1 MVTEILL
8 VVLILL
14 NVVLLVTVLLKDQGR
29 YLIDNIEKNQTRT
42 EGKIHDEFARSRQE
56 MNQSFKELREELQRS
71 VTNFADS
78 ILKRM
83 TEISTWQNTQFENIR
98 KTVEAKLRLLQEDNN
113 KRLEEMR
120 LTVDEKLHSTLEKRL
135 GEAFKQVGDRLEKVH
150 QGLGEMQKLAT
161 GVGDLKNVLT
171 NIKARGTLGEIQL
184 ENQLTQLL
192 SPQQYDKNV
201 KTKEGSSAFVEFAIK
216 LPGKERHNEW
226 VWLPIDSKF
235 PLEQYE
241 LLLNAYKTGDKQV
254 IERVSKRLA
263 ADIKNFAKDI
273 RDKYIDP
280 PSTTD
285 FALMYLP
292 LEGLYAEAL
301 RFSGLFESLQREC
314 RVVPVGPTTLAA
326 ILNSLQMGFRTLAI
340 EKRSSEVWK
349 LLGVVKTQF
358 GKFGDLLDKTRQKL
372 DEAGKSIDDA
382 SRKSRYIEGRLT
394 RVQELPAQDSQ
405 HLLED
410 NLGGSDE

>member
-8 VVLILL
+8 AVLLLL
-14 NVVLLVTVLLKDQGR
+14 NVVLLVTVLFKNRGR

-42 EGKIHDEFARSRQE
+42 EGKIHDEFARSRHE
-56 MNQSFKELREELQRS
+56 TNQSFKELREELQHS

-83 TEISTWQNTQFENIR
+83 TEISTLQNTQFENIR

-120 LTVDEKLHSTLEKRL
+120 QTVDEKLHSTLEKRL

-201 KTKEGSSAFVEFAIK
+201 KTKEGSNAFVEFAIK
-216 LPGKERHNEW
+216 LPGKERHNEG

-254 IERVSKRLA
+254 IDRVSRKLA
-263 ADIKNFAKDI
+263 SDIKNFAKDI

-280 PSTTD
+280 PGTTD

-292 LEGLYAEAL
+292 IEGLYAEAL
-301 RFSGLFESLQREC
+301 RFKGLFESLQREC

-349 LLGVVKTQF
+349 LLGVVKTHF

-405 HLLED
+405 HLLE
-410 NLGGSDE
+410 E

>member
-8 VVLILL
+8 AVLILL
-14 NVVLLVTVLLKDQGR
+14 NVVLLVTVLLKDRGK
-29 YLIDNIEKNQTRT
+29 YLIDNIEKNQNRT
-42 EGKIHDEFARSRQE
+42 EGTIHDEFARSRHE

-83 TEISTWQNTQFENIR
+83 TEISTLQNTQFENIR

-120 LTVDEKLHSTLEKRL
+120 LIVDEKLHSTLEKRL

-150 QGLGEMQKLAT
+150 QGLGEMQKLAA

-201 KTKEGSSAFVEFAIK
+201 KTKEGSHAFVEFAIK
-216 LPGKERHNEW
+216 LPGKDKTNEW

-241 LLLNAYKTGDKQV
+241 LLLNAYETGDKQV
-254 IERVSKRLA
+254 IDRVSKRLA
-263 ADIKNFAKDI
+263 SDIKNFAKDI

-280 PSTTD
+280 PATTD

-292 LEGLYAEAL
+292 IEGLYAEAL
-301 RFSGLFESLQREC
+301 RFSGLFETLQREC
-314 RVVPVGPTTLAA
+314 RVIPVGPTTLAA

-372 DEAGKSIDDA
+372 DEAGKTIEDA
-382 SRKSRYIEGRLT
+382 SRKSRYIEGRLN
-394 RVQELPAQDSQ
+394 RVQELPTQDDRY
-405 HLLED
+405 LP
-410 NLGGSDE
+410 

>member
-1 MVTEILL
+1 
-8 VVLILL
+8 
-14 NVVLLVTVLLKDQGR
+14 
-29 YLIDNIEKNQTRT
+29 
-42 EGKIHDEFARSRQE
+42 
-56 MNQSFKELREELQRS
+56 
-71 VTNFADS
+71 
-78 ILKRM
+78 
-83 TEISTWQNTQFENIR
+83 
-98 KTVEAKLRLLQEDNN
+98 
-113 KRLEEMR
+113 
-120 LTVDEKLHSTLEKRL
+120 
-135 GEAFKQVGDRLEKVH
+135 LEKVH

-201 KTKEGSSAFVEFAIK
+201 KTKEGGNAFVEFAIK
-216 LPGKERHNEW
+216 LPGKEIHNEW

-254 IERVSKRLA
+254 IDRVSRKLA
-263 ADIKNFAKDI
+263 SGIKNFAKDI

-280 PSTTD
+280 PGTTD

-292 LEGLYAEAL
+292 IEGLYAEAL

-358 GKFGDLLDKTRQKL
+358 GKFGDLLDKTRRKL

-394 RVQELPAQDSQ
+394 RVQELPAQDNR
-405 HLLED
+405 HLLEKP
-410 NLGGSDE
+410 NENN

>member
-1 MVTEILL
+1 MLIEILL
-8 VVLILL
+8 AVLILL
-14 NVVLLVTVLLKDQGR
+14 NIALLAAALLKDRG
-29 YLIDNIEKNQTRT
+29 KNRVH
-42 EGKIHDEFARSRQE
+42 EEFAHSRYE
-56 MNQSFKELREELQRS
+56 VNRSFKDLREELQHS
-71 VTNFADS
+71 VTAFSDS
-78 ILKRM
+78 VLKRM
-83 TEISTWQNTQFENIR
+83 SEISALQNTQFENIR
-98 KTVEAKLRLLQEDNN
+98 KTVEANLRLLQEENN
-113 KRLEEMR
+113 KKLEEIR

-171 NIKARGTLGEIQL
+171 NIKTRGTLGEIQL

-192 SPQQYDKNV
+192 SPHQYEKNV
-201 KTKEGSSAFVEFAIK
+201 KTKAGSNAFVEFAIK
-216 LPGKERHNEW
+216 LPGRDNSRER

-241 LLLNAYKTGDKQV
+241 LLLKAYDAGDKEG
-254 IERVSKRLA
+254 IERISRKLA
-263 ADIKNFAKDI
+263 ADIKNFAKDL

-280 PSTTD
+280 PGTTD

-292 LEGLYAEAL
+292 VEGLYAEVL
-301 RFSGLFESLQREC
+301 RFGGLFETLQREC

-340 EKRSSEVWK
+340 EQRSSEVWK

-358 GKFGDLLDKTRQKL
+358 GKFGDLLDRTRQKL
-372 DEAGKSIDDA
+372 EEAGKSIDDA
-382 SRKSRYIEGRLT
+382 SRKSRYLEGRLS
-394 RVQELPAQDSQ
+394 RVQELPAQDAP
-405 HLLED
+405 HLPEEVPD
-410 NLGGSDE
+410 DI

>member
-1 MVTEILL
+1 
-8 VVLILL
+8 L
-14 NVVLLVTVLLKDQGR
+14 NVVLLVTVLLKDRGK
-29 YLIDNIEKNQTRT
+29 YLIDNIEKNQNRT
-42 EGKIHDEFARSRQE
+42 EGKIHDEFARSRHE

-83 TEISTWQNTQFENIR
+83 TEISTLQNTQFENIR

-135 GEAFKQVGDRLEKVH
+135 GEAFKQVSDRLEKVH

-201 KTKEGSSAFVEFAIK
+201 KTKEGSHAFVEFAIK
-216 LPGKERHNEW
+216 LPGKDKTNER

-241 LLLNAYKTGDKQV
+241 LLLNAYEAGDKQA
-254 IERVSKRLA
+254 IDRVSKRLA
-263 ADIKNFAKDI
+263 SDIKNFAKDI

-280 PSTTD
+280 PATTD

-292 LEGLYAEAL
+292 IEGLYAEVL
-301 RFSGLFESLQREC
+301 RFSGLFETLQREY
-314 RVVPVGPTTLAA
+314 RVIPVGPTTLAA

-340 EKRSSEVWK
+340 EKRSSEVWT

-372 DEAGKSIDDA
+372 DEAGKSIEDA
-382 SRKSRYIEGRLT
+382 SRKSRYIEGRLN
-394 RVQELPAQDSQ
+394 RVQELPAQETQ
-405 HLLED
+405 HLPE
-410 NLGGSDE
+410 E

>member
-8 VVLILL
+8 AVLILL
-14 NVVLLVTVLLKDQGR
+14 NVVLLVTVLLKDR
-29 YLIDNIEKNQTRT
+29 VKYLIDNIEKNQNRT
-42 EGKIHDEFARSRQE
+42 EGKIHDEFARSRHE

-83 TEISTWQNTQFENIR
+83 TEISTLQNTQFENIR

-120 LTVDEKLHSTLEKRL
+120 LIVDEKLHSTLEKRL

-150 QGLGEMQKLAT
+150 QGLGEMQKLAA

-201 KTKEGSSAFVEFAIK
+201 KTKQGSNAFVEFAIK
-216 LPGKERHNEW
+216 LPGKDKTNEQ

-241 LLLNAYKTGDKQV
+241 LLLNAYETGDKQV
-254 IERVSKRLA
+254 IDRVSKRLA
-263 ADIKNFAKDI
+263 SDIKNFAKDI

-280 PSTTD
+280 PGTTD

-292 LEGLYAEAL
+292 IEGLYAETL
-301 RFSGLFESLQREC
+301 RFSGLFESMQREC

-394 RVQELPAQDSQ
+394 RVQELPAQETQ
-405 HLLED
+405 HLPED
-410 NLGGSDE
+410 T

>member
-8 VVLILL
+8 AVLILL
-14 NVVLLVTVLLKDQGR
+14 NVVLLVTVLLKDRGK

-42 EGKIHDEFARSRQE
+42 EGKIHDEFSRSRYE

-83 TEISTWQNTQFENIR
+83 TEISTLQNTQYENIR

-201 KTKEGSSAFVEFAIK
+201 KTKQGSNDFVEFAIK
-216 LPGKERHNEW
+216 LPGKERPNEC

-241 LLLNAYKTGDKQV
+241 LLLNAYETGDKQV
-254 IERVSKRLA
+254 IDRVSKRLA
-263 ADIKNFAKDI
+263 SDIKNFAKDI
-273 RDKYIDP
+273 RDKYIEP
-280 PSTTD
+280 PGTTD

-292 LEGLYAEAL
+292 IEGLYAESL

-394 RVQELPAQDSQ
+394 RVQELPAQDIRQ
-405 HLLED
+405 LPED
-410 NLGGSDE
+410 K

>member
-8 VVLILL
+8 AVLILL
-14 NVVLLVTVLLKDQGR
+14 NVVLLVTVLLKDRGR

-42 EGKIHDEFARSRQE
+42 EGKIHDEFARSRHE
-56 MNQSFKELREELQRS
+56 TNQSFKELREELQHS

-83 TEISTWQNTQFENIR
+83 TEISTLQNTQFENIR

-201 KTKEGSSAFVEFAIK
+201 KTKEGSNAFVEFAIK

-254 IERVSKRLA
+254 IDRVSRKLA
-263 ADIKNFAKDI
+263 SDIKNFAKEI

-280 PSTTD
+280 PGTTD

-292 LEGLYAEAL
+292 IEGLYAEAL
-301 RFSGLFESLQREC
+301 RFSGLFEGLQREC

-394 RVQELPAQDSQ
+394 RVQELPAEDSQ

-410 NLGGSDE
+410 N

>member
-8 VVLILL
+8 AVLILL
-14 NVVLLVTVLLKDQGR
+14 NVVLLVTVLLKDRGK
-29 YLIDNIEKNQTRT
+29 YLIDNIEKNQNRT
-42 EGKIHDEFARSRQE
+42 EGKIHDEFARSRHE

-83 TEISTWQNTQFENIR
+83 TEISTLQNTQFENIR

-135 GEAFKQVGDRLEKVH
+135 GEAFKQVSDRLEKVH

-201 KTKEGSSAFVEFAIK
+201 KTKEGSHAFVEFAIK
-216 LPGKERHNEW
+216 LPGKDKTNER

-241 LLLNAYKTGDKQV
+241 LLLNAYEAGDKQA
-254 IERVSKRLA
+254 IDRVSKRLA
-263 ADIKNFAKDI
+263 SDIKNFAKDI

-280 PSTTD
+280 PATTD

-292 LEGLYAEAL
+292 IEGLYAEVL
-301 RFSGLFESLQREC
+301 RFSGLFETLQREY
-314 RVVPVGPTTLAA
+314 RVIPVGPTTLAA

-340 EKRSSEVWK
+340 EKRSSEVWT

-372 DEAGKSIDDA
+372 DEAGKSIEDA
-382 SRKSRYIEGRLT
+382 SRKSRYIEGRLN
-394 RVQELPAQDSQ
+394 RVQELPTQDDR
-405 HLLED
+405 HLPED
-410 NLGGSDE
+410 N